1 MKKILAFNGSPNRN
15 GNTFIALNIVT
26 NELNQQGIAT
36 EIIQIGGTD
45 IRPCLGCRKCIET
58 KDQSCIIKTDAVNH
72 YIKLMHESD
81 GFIIGSPVYT
91 SNITSE
97 TKAFIDRTTFVAKA
111 NNMMFQGKIGA
122 PVVVATK
129 SGANFAY
136 AAINFMFGISGM
148 ASIGSSYW
156 NSVFGKLPGDILND
170 EEGVTSLI
178 KLGTNI
184 AHFLNIKTDKGE

>member
-1 MKKILAFNGSPNRN
+1 MKKMLAFNGSPNRN

-26 NELNQQGIAT
+26 NELKQHGIAT

-45 IRPCLGCRKCIET
+45 IRPCLGCRKCVEA
-58 KDQSCIIKTDAVNH
+58 KDQTCIIKTDAINH
-72 YIKLMHESD
+72 YIKLMYESD

-156 NSVFGKLPGDILND
+156 NSVYGKLPGDILND

>member
-1 MKKILAFNGSPNRN
+1 MKKMLAFNGSPNRN

-26 NELNQQGIAT
+26 NELNRNGIET
-36 EIIQIGGTD
+36 EIIQIGGTN
-45 IRPCLGCRKCIET
+45 IKPCLGCRKCIEI
-58 KDQSCIIKTDAVNH
+58 KDQTCILKTDAINT
-72 YIKLMHESD
+72 YIKLMKEAD

-91 SNITSE
+91 SNVTSE

-111 NNMMFQGKIGA
+111 NDMMFQGKIGA

-129 SGANFAY
+129 AGANFAY

-156 NSVFGKLPGDILND
+156 NSAYGKFPGDILND
-170 EEGVTSLI
+170 EEGVSSLI
-178 KLGTNI
+178 NLGTNI
-184 AHFLNIKTDKGE
+184 TTFLNNKIDKGE